1 MLLALFDCPTLSTV
15 LPQNLLVPLT
25 TLIYSMA
32 VNHNY
37 DPTYIGPH
45 KVLCVR
51 AVLVAVVLFL
61 TQIYSGR
68 MHGKSQDQVESSQL
82 GHCSQETERAAWSG
96 TWRAM
101 TLEAIPCSD

>member
-1 MLLALFDCPTLSTV
+1 MLCAPLDCPTLSTA
-15 LPQNLLVPLT
+15 LPQNLLALLT

-37 DPTYIGPH
+37 DRTYIGPH

-51 AVLVAVVLFL
+51 AVLVAVGLFC

-68 MHGKSQDQVESSQL
+68 MHG
-82 GHCSQETERAAWSG
+82 
-96 TWRAM
+96 
-101 TLEAIPCSD
+101 